1 MHCGRWLILWLLL
14 AERSIEAL
22 AQNPK
27 QFVQHAVET
36 ELAADR
42 NDHSRWLFF
51 ETDSTPGNSVKQW
64 VADTG
69 QGSLRR
75 VLDQNGQPLSQG
87 DQRARMDR
95 FIENPQAQGKQRK
108 SGQHDDQQAEE
119 MLRLLPNAFIW
130 SINGTHNGQTTLHF
144 RPDPNFEAP
153 DWETRVFAAMEGDMV
168 VDNKQLR
175 IASLNGRLI
184 HDVKFAWGLL
194 GLLKTGGTFDV
205 ERRET
210 GPSIWQITETHIH
223 IQGNALL
230 FKNISQIE
238 DDVKSQ
244 FKRLPA
250 QISLTEAETDLMK
263 Q

>member
-1 MHCGRWLILWLLL
+1 M
-14 AERSIEAL
+14 
-22 AQNPK
+22 
-27 QFVQHAVET
+27 ET

>member
-1 MHCGRWLILWLLL
+1 MLNGRWLIACVLL
-14 AERSIEAL
+14 AGQSIAAR

-27 QFVQHAVET
+27 EFVQRAVQT

-42 NDHSRWLFF
+42 NDHSHWLYL
-51 ETDSTPGNSVKQW
+51 EIDRTPGNSVKQW
-64 VADTG
+64 VADTS

-75 VLDQNGQPLSQG
+75 ILEQNGQALSEAA
-87 DQRARMDR
+87 QRARMDR
-95 FIENPQAQGKQRK
+95 FIQNPQAQAKQHK

-130 SINGTHNGQTTLHF
+130 SVTGTQNNWTTLHF
-144 RPDPNFEAP
+144 RPDPNFQAP

-168 VDNKQLR
+168 VDNKQFR
-175 IASLNGRLI
+175 IVSLKGRLI

-194 GLLKTGGTFDV
+194 GDLKAGGTFDV

-210 GPSIWQITETHIH
+210 GPSIWQITETHVH

-238 DDVKSQ
+238 DDVKSR

-250 QISLTEAETDLMK
+250 QISLAQAEAELMK